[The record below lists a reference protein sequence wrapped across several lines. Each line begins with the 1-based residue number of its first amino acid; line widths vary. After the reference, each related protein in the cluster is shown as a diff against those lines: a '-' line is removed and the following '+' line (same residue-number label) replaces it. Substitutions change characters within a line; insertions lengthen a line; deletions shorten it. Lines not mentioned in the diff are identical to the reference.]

1 MRSSDASGPK
11 KPPLCHEKACI
22 EPAITRAAGVKT
34 LHQTQVAIAESV
46 GRFVAAAFWP
56 VGLFDQARVMD
67 QYRFTAICN
76 EWQIDI
82 APAKAVMACIPA
94 IAGRRAVWPS
104 LPSARRAPVST
115 RRSETRSFRASER
128 NSFSFRSPE
137 TPDANSRVP
146 IRMPYLVHGSRQ
158 NFAGR
163 RTTSI
168 PALARL

>member
-82 APAKAVMACIPA
+82 APAKPSWLAFLQSLAGVLSGLRYLQRVELRSQRVVRKQEVFEPA
-94 IAGRRAVWPS
+94 N
-104 LPSARRAPVST
+104 
-115 RRSETRSFRASER
+115 E
-128 NSFSFRSPE
+128 
-137 TPDANSRVP
+137 
-146 IRMPYLVHGSRQ
+146 IRFHFGPRKHRMQILGYQ
-158 NFAGR
+158 
-163 RTTSI
+163 
-168 PALARL
+168 